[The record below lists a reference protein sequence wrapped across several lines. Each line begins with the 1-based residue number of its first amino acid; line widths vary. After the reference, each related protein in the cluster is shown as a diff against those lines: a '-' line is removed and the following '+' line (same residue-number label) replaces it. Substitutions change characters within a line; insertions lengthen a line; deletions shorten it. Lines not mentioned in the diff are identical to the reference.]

1 MIRARRAE
9 TDIPVT
15 NTYRASRGMQASRA
29 TEGRMSSSL
38 SRPRISM
45 GGQTHMH
52 AADSKH
58 MHAAALHEA
67 DHGLRPGGRL
77 VAQHGRNH
85 YLPGLIVRRR
95 TLFQQP
101 CRLFP
106 EIQGSRQ
113 KPAAPVSRP
122 QLGKSF
128 QPDSGHYPVQITPPF
143 PVKQAGSARRFQGIN
158 LPFKPVAFSRF
169 QRKLF
174 FKGRNRIKPLGPV
187 RPEQDGTPGNGINGT
202 FRRKS
207 AALFHSQTPVLPP
220 VIQQTAAGPDR
231 QRDGQQTHGRHP
243 EQTGQQ
249 NPAGAERP

>member
-1 MIRARRAE
+1 MKLTMVSGRAVVLSPSTAE
-9 TDIPVT
+9 TIT
-15 NTYRASRGMQASRA
+15 CRAS
-29 TEGRMSSSL
+29 SS
-38 SRPRISM
+38 
-45 GGQTHMH
+45 GG
-52 AADSKH
+52 A
-58 MHAAALHEA
+58 
-67 DHGLRPGGRL
+67 
-77 VAQHGRNH
+77 
-85 YLPGLIVRRR
+85 
-95 TLFQQP
+95 P
-101 CRLFP
+101 CF
-106 EIQGSRQ
+106 SS
-113 KPAAPVSRP
+113 PAASSRRFREAARNRLRRVSRP